1 MHNQVQGWFLYY
13 FCLIFDFLVPNAGAV
28 AVLIDD
34 LAFVIYG
41 ATQAINDF
49 VGGHAVVCNQIS
61 AKDIQQVIQSIVHHF
76 YLPPK
81 FCLGISLNRLYYT
94 SYIRICQQLFY
105 KIL

>member
-1 MHNQVQGWFLYY
+1 MHNQVQERFLYY

-61 AKDIQQVIQSIVHHF
+61 AQDIQQVIQSIVHHF

-81 FCLGISLNRLYYT
+81 FVWVSLLSVFIIHHAFAPVNNFL
-94 SYIRICQQLFY
+94 
-105 KIL
+105 